1 MKKDSDMFQQANSRL
16 FEFAKKN
23 RSNSTKAE
31 EKLWKE
37 LKGKK
42 LHGFKFR
49 RQHPIG
55 HFILDFYCHKAKL
68 AIELDGPYHE
78 NEEQKQYDEL
88 RTKALNDI
96 EIKELRFK
104 NEEVFNNIER
114 VLETIKEQLMSK

>member
-1 MKKDSDMFQQANSRL
+1 MEKEHDMFHQASSRL

-23 RSNSTKAE
+23 RRNSTEAE
-31 EKLWKE
+31 QKLWNQ

-55 HFILDFYCHKAKL
+55 NFILDFYCHKVKL
-68 AIELDGPYHE
+68 AIELDGKYHE
-78 NEEQKQYDEL
+78 NEEHKEYDRL
-88 RTKALNDI
+88 RTKALKEI

-104 NEEVFNNIER
+104 NEEVLNDLEN
-114 VLETIKEQLMSK
+114 VLKKIKEQLIP